1 MEDMMLMLEYFKVI
15 SQLVWLPKMIL
26 GLEKARSRLELPAGE
41 GRNLK
46 ISTLP
51 IAAELGLF

>member
-1 MEDMMLMLEYFKVI
+1 
-15 SQLVWLPKMIL
+15 MIL